1 MSDLTQ
7 DARLHLERDASLTR
21 TRCPVLTALLPA
33 GGHQGSQGFTRG
45 RQGSQGFT
53 RVHQGSPRVT
63 RGHQGSPETVNLSLG
78 DNDATRL
85 DLQVSDC
92 PGTAETRTFLLLDRW
107 EVQVGTALVGPLS
120 KAWKASGLVF

>member
-1 MSDLTQ
+1 MDGCQISRKTPVSTLSET
-7 DARLHLERDASLTR
+7 RLQHGRVVR
-21 TRCPVLTALLPA
+21 TALLPV

-45 RQGSQGFT
+45 RQGL
-53 RVHQGSPRVT
+53 
-63 RGHQGSPETVNLSLG
+63 PEMVNLSLG
-78 DNDATRL
+78 DNDGTRM

-92 PGTAETRTFLLLDRW
+92 PGTGETRTFLLLDRW